1 MKNKIKTII
10 SGLSALSILSV
21 SAATYSKQA
30 TGSVW
35 VGESATA
42 KQTATFTTGSSD
54 TWQINTPIINHSGTN
69 TALMS
74 VSINPPIMRIPQV
87 AMLHILVC

>member
-1 MKNKIKTII
+1 MKNKIKTIII

-54 TWQINTPIINHSGTN
+54 TWQIILGRTN
-69 TALMS
+69 M
-74 VSINPPIMRIPQV
+74 
-87 AMLHILVC
+87 